1 MPNPLKWPSEDEG
14 RRLHATLPGTDPA
27 ATSTFADAFYDPLC
41 AYLTRTYRHVPEDLL
56 VSVAGDLILKLIQ
69 HPEQYDP
76 KQLPVCAYLR
86 MAARRKLTTACE
98 RETRRRRR
106 EVSLDFVADPPA
118 AGNRFPGT
126 GDGPNWAHPALAAEL
141 ATLSPAEQTTFGLLR
156 DGVRDT
162 GAFARALG
170 LNTDRPDVAI
180 VVKRIK
186 DTLKARLRRA
196 VGGRP

>member
-1 MPNPLKWPSEDEG
+1 MPQPLNWPSEDEG
-14 RRLHATLPGTDPA
+14 RRLHATLCGPDPTA
-27 ATSTFADAFYDPLC
+27 ASIFANAFYDPLC
-41 AYLTRTYRHVPEDLL
+41 AYLTRSYRHVPEDLL
-56 VSVAGDLILKLIQ
+56 VSVASDLILKLVQ

-86 MAARRKLTTACE
+86 MAARRKLTTARE

-106 EVSLDFVADPPA
+106 EISLDFVAAPSD
-118 AGNRFPGT
+118 AGNRFSRT
-126 GDGPNWAHPALAAEL
+126 DDGPSWAHPALAAEL
-141 ATLSPAEQTTFGLLR
+141 AALSPAERTTFALLR

-170 LNTDRPDVAI
+170 LDTDRPDIAL

-196 VGGRP
+196 VGGRS